1 MSSKDF
7 LTGCLTSLDLSG
19 AAMRREDGGLKF
31 LDQDLVDEEV
41 VVNLAVRFLYNRL
54 ALIMW
59 YLLDIDL
66 ALFCLLLLWEVKLN
80 KSWNTFFAIKVLF
93 YVHDIIQSF
102 ATFQYQLH

>member
-7 LTGCLTSLDLSG
+7 LTGCLTSLDLSE

-54 ALIMW
+54 ALSIHCDTHLSSIALPW
-59 YLLDIDL
+59 QLLSIIKVVL
-66 ALFCLLLLWEVKLN
+66 HLFCFISNAL
-80 KSWNTFFAIKVLF
+80 
-93 YVHDIIQSF
+93 
-102 ATFQYQLH
+102 

>member
-7 LTGCLTSLDLSG
+7 LTGCLTSLDLSE

-54 ALIMW
+54 ALIMC

-66 ALFCLLLLWEVKLN
+66 ALFSHLLLWEVKLD
-80 KSWNTFFAIKVLF
+80 KSRNTFCT
-93 YVHDIIQSF
+93 IIAFFSYF
-102 ATFQYQLH
+102 CCF